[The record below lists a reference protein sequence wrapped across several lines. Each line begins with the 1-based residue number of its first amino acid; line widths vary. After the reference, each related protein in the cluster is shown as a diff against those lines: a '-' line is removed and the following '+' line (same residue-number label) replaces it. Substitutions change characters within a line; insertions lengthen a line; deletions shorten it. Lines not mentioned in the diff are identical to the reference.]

1 MDGIKNKDVEGL
13 KFEELTEIVEL
24 VRNIHEFDFSNYSN
38 ASLKRRFERL
48 LISNHWDIIDL
59 KTKITNEPKF
69 LDFLIREITVNVTE
83 MFRDPDFYNSL
94 ILNVLPYLESYQ
106 RIKVWNAGV
115 SSGEE
120 LYSFTILFKD
130 SNLYK
135 KSFFY
140 GTDINTKVLE
150 VAKNGIYPIKTMK
163 LFAESYTKTNLKSSF
178 SEYFTTEYQHSIIN
192 SELKKNCLFSVHNL
206 ISDSVF
212 NEFQLVSCRN
222 VLIYFD
228 QELQLKVVN
237 LLIDSLCL
245 FGFLCLGSKE
255 VIRNP
260 EALIRLKVIDSK
272 QNIYQKIK

>member
-1 MDGIKNKDVEGL
+1 MEGL
-13 KFEELTEIVEL
+13 KFEELDEIIEL
-24 VRNIHEFDFSNYSN
+24 ISNIYGFDFSHYSK

-48 LISNHWDIIDL
+48 LISEKWDVIDL
-59 KTKITNEPKF
+59 KTKITNEPKL
-69 LDFLIREITVNVTE
+69 LDFLLREITVNVTE
-83 MFRDPDFYNSL
+83 MFRDPTFYNSL
-94 ILNVLPYLESYQ
+94 MINVLPYLDTYQ

-120 LYSFTILFKD
+120 LYSFTILFKE
-130 SNLYK
+130 SNLYN

-140 GTDINTKVLE
+140 GTDINSKVLE
-150 VAKNGIYPIKTMK
+150 EAKNGIYPIKTMK
-163 LFAESYTKTNLKSSF
+163 SFAENYAKTNLKNPF
-178 SEYFTTEYQHSIIN
+178 SEYFMVEYQNSIIKN
-192 SELKKNCLFSVHNL
+192 ELKKNCLFSVHNL
-206 ISDSVF
+206 VSDGVF

-260 EALIRLKVIDSK
+260 EALKRLKTIDSN